1 MTNKKLTIGIS
12 SGDINGIGLE
22 VALKVL
28 SDKRLL
34 DWCTPVIYASTKVVS
49 YHKNI
54 AKIKDFSFHNT
65 NSVEALN
72 PLSVNVINC
81 WMENVKIT
89 LGQCTADGGKYA
101 TFALEQATEDL
112 RLGHLDALVTAPI
125 NKEAM
130 KASGFEFPGHTEYL
144 THKFHAPENLML
156 LVNESLRVGLVTNH
170 VPLGQ
175 VASTITKELILK
187 KIQLMNESLR
197 MDFGIDRPAIA
208 VLGLNPHAGDGGV
221 LGNEEK
227 DLIMPAL
234 EEAKKQGI
242 LAIGPYAADGFFGSG
257 NYLNFD
263 GILAMYHDQGLV
275 PFKALSFGK
284 GINFTAGLPVIRTS
298 PDHGTGFDIAG
309 KNLADPQ
316 SFREALYL
324 AMDSARQ
331 RAEYKEMTKN
341 PLKET
346 STSDT
351 EGDAQTPKRQG
362 DKKPKKSNG
371 KKDRREKSPRPNKPE
386 EQPKKPSEQG
396 PPPVINEEQPTV
408 VALEVSKKVVVET
421 QKTVETKKV
430 IVEKKNLSIEERL
443 ALAEQKKKQAQEVA
457 PPVEETAP
465 PSPSVSEVLTTEK
478 TLAEELVKVA
488 PDVME
493 EESGIIEEVAPTA
506 EVLHTEEVPKKGHSD
521 APSME
526 EE

>member
-1 MTNKKLTIGIS
+1 MTNKKLIIGIS

-54 AKIKDFSFHNT
+54 AKIRDFSFHNT
-65 NSVEALN
+65 NSVQALN
-72 PLSVNVINC
+72 PQAVNVINC

-144 THKFHAPENLML
+144 TNKFNAPENLML

-170 VPLGQ
+170 LPLGQ
-175 VASTITKELILK
+175 VASSLNKELILK
-187 KIQLMNESLR
+187 KIQLMDESLK

-208 VLGLNPHAGDGGV
+208 LLGLNPHAGDGGV
-221 LGNEEK
+221 LGSEEK
-227 DLIMPAL
+227 DLIMPAI
-234 EEAKKQGI
+234 EAAKKQGI
-242 LAIGPYAADGFFGSG
+242 LVIGPYAADGFFGSG

-284 GINFTAGLPVIRTS
+284 GINFTAGLPIIRTS

-309 KNLADPQ
+309 KNMADPQ

-331 RAEYKEMTKN
+331 RAAYKVMTKN
-341 PLKET
+341 PLKELIAV
-346 STSDT
+346 DN
-351 EGDAQTPKRQG
+351 EGEASSNKRQG
-362 DKKPKKSNG
+362 DKKSKKTQG
-371 KKDRREKSPRPNKPE
+371 KKERREKTPRSNKRE
-386 EQPKKPSEQG
+386 EQPIKS
-396 PPPVINEEQPTV
+396 
-408 VALEVSKKVVVET
+408 SET
-421 QKTVETKKV
+421 QPLDTTKEETKKE
-430 IVEKKNLSIEERL
+430 VENNTAVPVSPPKKKEQNLSVEERL
-443 ALAEQKKKQAQEVA
+443 ALAAQKKQQQKAVSVPET
-457 PPVEETAP
+457 PVTVDVITEEELP
-465 PSPSVSEVLTTEK
+465 LPTTEELR
-478 TLAEELVKVA
+478 TETPTVAETPELIKQETETVKEVVSPPEA
-488 PDVME
+488 LQTIEGNE
-493 EESGIIEEVAPTA
+493 EEGNAEAPT
-506 EVLHTEEVPKKGHSD
+506 TPEE
-521 APSME
+521 
-526 EE
+526 

>member
-22 VALKVL
+22 VALKAL

-34 DWCTPVIYASTKVVS
+34 NWCTPVIYASTKVVS

-65 NSVEALN
+65 NSVQALN
-72 PLSVNVINC
+72 HQSVNVINC

-130 KASGFEFPGHTEYL
+130 QASGFEFPGHTEYL
-144 THKFHAPENLML
+144 THKFQAPENLML

-170 VPLGQ
+170 VPLGE
-175 VASTITKELILK
+175 VASILSKELILK
-187 KIQLMNESLR
+187 KIQLMDESLK

-221 LGNEEK
+221 LGHEEK
-227 DLIMPAL
+227 DLILPAI
-234 EEAKKQGI
+234 EAAKKQGI

-324 AMDSARQ
+324 ALDSARQ
-331 RAEYKEMTKN
+331 RAEYIAMTNN
-341 PLKET
+341 PLEELIVVEKEV
-346 STSDT
+346 
-351 EGDAQTPKRQG
+351 ENNKTPKRQG
-362 DKKPKKSNG
+362 DRKPKKSPN
-371 KKDRREKSPRPNKPE
+371 KKDGREKNPRPEKIEDDPQNPAH
-386 EQPKKPSEQG
+386 QD
-396 PPPVINEEQPTV
+396 PPPVINNEEAKLTASNQGHKKQLTV
-408 VALEVSKKVVVET
+408 
-421 QKTVETKKV
+421 
-430 IVEKKNLSIEERL
+430 EERL
-443 ALAEQKKKQAQEVA
+443 ALANQKKKQAHEKEVTEPSVEETLTTEQTLPEELTTAPPAVLEEETIIQEVA
-457 PPVEETAP
+457 PT
-465 PSPSVSEVLTTEK
+465 SEVLDTEDGSNK
-478 TLAEELVKVA
+478 EAVDTPPVQEE
-488 PDVME
+488 
-493 EESGIIEEVAPTA
+493 
-506 EVLHTEEVPKKGHSD
+506 
-521 APSME
+521 
-526 EE
+526 

>member
-34 DWCTPVIYASTKVVS
+34 DWCTPVVYASTKVVS

-54 AKIKDFSFHNT
+54 AKIKEFSFHNT
-65 NSVEALN
+65 NSVQTLN
-72 PLSVNVINC
+72 HQSVNVINC

-89 LGQCTADGGKYA
+89 LGQCTPDGGKYA

-112 RLGHLDALVTAPI
+112 RLGYLDALVTAPI

-130 KASGFEFPGHTEYL
+130 QASGFEFPGHTEYL
-144 THKFHAPENLML
+144 THKFQAPENLML

-170 VPLGQ
+170 VPLGK
-175 VASTITKELILK
+175 VASTLSKELILK
-187 KIQLMNESLR
+187 KIQLMDESLK

-221 LGNEEK
+221 LGTEEK
-227 DLIMPAL
+227 DLILPAI
-234 EEAKKQGI
+234 EAAKKQGI

-309 KNLADPQ
+309 KNMADPQ

-324 AMDSARQ
+324 ALDSARQ
-331 RAEYKEMTKN
+331 RAEYKSMTKN
-341 PLKET
+341 PLEELVVMEKESENT
-346 STSDT
+346 K
-351 EGDAQTPKRQG
+351 TPKRQG
-362 DKKPKKSNG
+362 DKKPKKSPN
-371 KKDRREKSPRPNKPE
+371 KKDRREKTPRPNKPE
-386 EQPKKPSEQG
+386 EDEPQNPAQQD
-396 PPPVINEEQPTV
+396 PPPVINDDEEQKAIPTIQ
-408 VALEVSKKVVVET
+408 EDKK
-421 QKTVETKKV
+421 QLTV
-430 IVEKKNLSIEERL
+430 EERL
-443 ALAEQKKKQAQEVA
+443 ALAVEKKKQFHKPNQEKTQPSVEETLTTQKTLPEELTTATPEVLEQETIIQEVA
-457 PPVEETAP
+457 PTP
-465 PSPSVSEVLTTEK
+465 EVLDQEDPAQQEPSDNPSK
-478 TLAEELVKVA
+478 EE
-488 PDVME
+488 
-493 EESGIIEEVAPTA
+493 
-506 EVLHTEEVPKKGHSD
+506 
-521 APSME
+521 
-526 EE
+526 

>member
-1 MTNKKLTIGIS
+1 MTNKKLIIGIS

-22 VALKVL
+22 VALKTL

-34 DWCTPVIYASTKVVS
+34 SWCIPVVYASTKVVS

-54 AKIKDFSFHNT
+54 AKIRDFSFHNT
-65 NSVEALN
+65 NSVQALN
-72 PLSVNVINC
+72 PQAVNVVNC

-89 LGQCTADGGKYA
+89 IGQCTSDGGKYA

-125 NKEAM
+125 NKAAM

-144 THKFHAPENLML
+144 THKFQAPENLML

-170 VPLGQ
+170 LPLSQ
-175 VASTITKELILK
+175 VAATLSQELILK
-187 KIQLMNESLR
+187 KIQLMNESLK

-208 VLGLNPHAGDGGV
+208 VLGLNPHAGDDGV
-221 LGNEEK
+221 IGDEEK
-227 DLIMPAL
+227 TKIIPAI
-234 EEAKKQGI
+234 EAAKQQGV

-309 KNLADPQ
+309 KNMADAQ

-331 RAEYKEMTKN
+331 RAAYKKMTKN
-341 PLKET
+341 PLKELHT
-346 STSDT
+346 AKNEVDS
-351 EGDAQTPKRQG
+351 EAPKRH
-362 DKKPKKSNG
+362 DEKKPKKSHG
-371 KKDRREKSPRPNKPE
+371 KKDQREKQPRKRE
-386 EQPKKPSEQG
+386 ERPQKPSEQDA
-396 PPPVINEEQPTV
+396 PPVTNEDKGVQAATLKPDVPTTV
-408 VALEVSKKVVVET
+408 VEHKKQQLSVED
-421 QKTVETKKV
+421 
-430 IVEKKNLSIEERL
+430 RL
-443 ALAEQKKKQAQEVA
+443 ALAAKEKAQQESVEQ
-457 PPVEETAP
+457 
-465 PSPSVSEVLTTEK
+465 PSVEEVLTTEK
-478 TLAEELVKVA
+478 KLAEDLTHA
-488 PDVME
+488 P
-493 EESGIIEEVAPTA
+493 A
-506 EVLHTEEVPKKGHSD
+506 EVLEQEAGIIDEVPPSTDVLHPTEEETDTKN
-521 APSME
+521 
-526 EE
+526 